1 MALIRKLFWV
11 VVFVIST
18 LCFIVLFEHGPE
30 NFSANFSKQFAEF
43 RKMVDEQIHPPKNAE
58 PPK

>member
-18 LCFIVLFEHGPE
+18 LSFIVLFEHGPDK
-30 NFSANFSKQFAEF
+30 FSTNLRKQIDEF
-43 RKMVDEQIHPPKNAE
+43 RAMVTEQMQPPKKAE
-58 PPK
+58 KPQ